1 MQKTKNKKGVV
12 MAKKSKMEY
21 FRTEIEELI
30 KKGVSIRSAWKII
43 NSELPDYAKISY
55 SAFFH
60 FVKNHIK

>member
-1 MQKTKNKKGVV
+1 

-55 SAFFH
+55 MGFYNYAKQF
-60 FVKNHIK
+60 KKK